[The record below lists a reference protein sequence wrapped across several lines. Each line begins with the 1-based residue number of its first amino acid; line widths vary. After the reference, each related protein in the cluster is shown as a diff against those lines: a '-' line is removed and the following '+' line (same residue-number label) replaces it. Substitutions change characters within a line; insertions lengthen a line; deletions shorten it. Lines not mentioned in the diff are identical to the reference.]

1 MSSASIP
8 KLAEDTSAADDIRL
22 RAVPSLRMLLVSSLI
37 GLPVLALILP
47 FAGFLR
53 ESLALWGLVAV
64 LGVLYAV
71 LRQGHVAPVFSGLVV
86 ALVTYGIVGIAVYG
100 SVRSTAVYAF
110 VGALIVGG
118 LFLGRRAMVAT
129 VLACVAAI
137 GALIFAESAGWLGP
151 PPPPAIALVQWINH
165 AVVLVLIA
173 INIGFAHSLA
183 VSALAA
189 SRAELAERR
198 AIERALGRSEEL
210 FEAFF
215 RGNPTPQTITRV
227 DDGVVIDV
235 NEAYLRLFERRR
247 DELVGRTGA
256 AVWCV
261 PEQRTAFIEE
271 VARCGCVADR
281 RSRLRRGNGSEFD
294 AIISSEALEWR
305 GARHLF
311 STITDVSA
319 EAAAKLELEARVR
332 ERTAALESSNREL
345 EAFSY
350 AVSHDLRAPL
360 RAIDGFVGILE
371 ENLRDRLTA
380 ADQALMR
387 RVSANCT
394 RMDLLISDLLDLSR
408 IARMEVRREQIDLSN
423 LGSTVCAQLQID
435 QPDRQ
440 VRMRIAPGLAASG
453 DPALVRIVLENLLG
467 NAWKFT
473 GRTPD
478 AEIEFASEAGAAGE
492 QVLLVRDNGAGFDM
506 RYAGKLFTAF
516 QRMHRQDEF
525 EGSGIGLVTVQRI
538 VARHGGRV
546 WAEGR
551 IGGGATFRFTLG
563 DTPTGGPRP
572 SGSISQ
578 GTSTG
583 GRHGAS

>member
-1 MSSASIP
+1 MSSAQISQ
-8 KLAEDTSAADDIRL
+8 LAADTPAADDIRL
-22 RAVPSLRMLLVSSLI
+22 RAVPSLRMLLVTSLI

-47 FAGFLR
+47 FAGFVR

-64 LGVLYAV
+64 LGVFYALL
-71 LRQGHVAPVFSGLVV
+71 LRGHVTPVFGGLVA

-137 GALIFAESAGWLGP
+137 GALIFAESAGYLGP
-151 PPPPAIALVQWINH
+151 PPLPAIGLMQWINH

-173 INIGFAHSLA
+173 INIGFAHSLT
-183 VSALAA
+183 VTALAA

-198 AIERALGRSEEL
+198 AVEQALGRSEEL
-210 FEAFF
+210 FETFF

-256 AVWCV
+256 AVWCA
-261 PEQRTAFIEE
+261 PERRTAFIEE
-271 VARCGCVADR
+271 VARHGCVADR
-281 RSRLRRGNGSEFD
+281 RLRFRRGDGSEFD

-332 ERTAALESSNREL
+332 ERTALLEVSNREL

-380 ADQALMR
+380 DDWDMMR

-394 RMDLLISDLLDLSR
+394 RMDSLISDLLDLSR
-408 IARMEVRREQIDLSN
+408 IGRMEVQREQVDLSA
-423 LGSTVCAQLQID
+423 LGSTICAQLQID

-440 VRMRIAPGLAASG
+440 VRMHIAPGLAASG

-473 GRTPD
+473 GRTAD
-478 AEIEFASEAGAAGE
+478 AAIEFAREAGPAGE
-492 QVLLVRDNGAGFDM
+492 PVFLVRDNGAGFDM

-551 IGGGATFRFTLG
+551 IGGGATFRFTLD
-563 DTPTGGPRP
+563 DTPAGRANPPGQTSR
-572 SGSISQ
+572 
-578 GTSTG
+578 GTPNG
-583 GRHGAS
+583 VWHGAP